1 VLNRGPIVEPW
12 PDEVLIRRFLTGD
25 EAAFRRLYARH
36 APRLRMTI
44 LRILGHRDQEADDVL
59 QDAWVSACRA
69 LHQFRGDARFSTWLA
84 AIAIRAARR
93 RMDWTAAHVELYE
106 LHEELTAPAGSPGQN
121 VDLERALS
129 RLGDA
134 HRAIVVL
141 HDVEG
146 YTHEEIA
153 SLLGIAAGTSRSL
166 LTRGRRSLRRLLTSE
181 PSHA

>member
-1 VLNRGPIVEPW
+1 M
-12 PDEVLIRRFLTGD
+12 DDDVLIRRFLAGD
-25 EAAFRRLYARH
+25 EAAFRRLYGLH

-44 LRILGHRDQEADDVL
+44 LRILGHRDQETDDVL

-69 LHQFRGDARFSTWLA
+69 LHQFRGEARFSTWLA
-84 AIAIRAARR
+84 AIAIRTARR
-93 RMDWTAAHVELYE
+93 RMYWTDLYVELDE
-106 LHEELTAPAGSPGQN
+106 GLAAPAAASGESL
-121 VDLERALS
+121 DLERALT
-129 RLGDA
+129 RLADA
-134 HRAIVVL
+134 HRAVIVL

-153 SLLGIAAGTSRSL
+153 NLLGIAAGTSRSL

>member
-1 VLNRGPIVEPW
+1 MGV
-12 PDEVLIRRFLTGD
+12 DDDVLIRRFLAGD
-25 EAAFRRLYARH
+25 EAAFRALYRAH

-44 LRILGHRDQEADDVL
+44 LRVLGQRRQEADDVL

-69 LHQFRGDARFSTWLA
+69 LHQFRGESRFSTWLA
-84 AIAIRAARR
+84 AIAIRTARR
-93 RMDWTAAHVELYE
+93 RMDWNLDHVELDDQ
-106 LHEELTAPAGSPGQN
+106 LAAAPAPAGQA
-121 VDLERALS
+121 VDLERALA
-129 RLGDA
+129 RLTDA
-134 HRAIVVL
+134 HRAVVVL

-153 SLLGIAAGTSRSL
+153 EALGIAAGTSRSL

>member
-1 VLNRGPIVEPW
+1 M
-12 PDEVLIRRFLTGD
+12 DDDVLIRRFLAGD
-25 EAAFRRLYARH
+25 EIAFRRLYGRH

-44 LRILGHRDQEADDVL
+44 LRILGHHAQEADDVL

-69 LHQFRGDARFSTWLA
+69 LHQFRGEARFSTWLA
-84 AIAIRAARR
+84 AIAIRIARR
-93 RMDWTAAHVELYE
+93 RMDWAGAHVELS
-106 LHEELTAPAGSPGQN
+106 HGLTGPVAPPAEHL
-121 VDLERALS
+121 DLERALT
-129 RLGDA
+129 RLTDA
-134 HRAIVVL
+134 HRAVVVL

>member
-1 VLNRGPIVEPW
+1 M
-12 PDEVLIRRFLTGD
+12 DDDVLIRRFLAGD
-25 EAAFRRLYARH
+25 EAAFRRLYRRH

-44 LRILGHRDQEADDVL
+44 LRILGHRGQEADDVL
-59 QDAWVSACRA
+59 QDAWVSACRG

-84 AIAIRAARR
+84 AIAIRTAKR
-93 RMDWTAAHVELYE
+93 RMDWTAAHSELYE
-106 LHEELTAPAGSPGQN
+106 GLSAPAAAPGDSI
-121 VDLERALS
+121 DLERALV
-129 RLGDA
+129 RLADA
-134 HRAIVVL
+134 HRAVIVL

-153 SLLGIAAGTSRSL
+153 DLLGIAAGTSRSL